1 MNESPYTVRR
11 ALGLSPLRKAR
22 PRLEQLDIELTE
34 RCNNDCIH
42 CCINLPAA
50 DSAAREREL
59 TTRQVEHVLKQAADL
74 GCLEV
79 RFTGGE
85 PLLRPDFE
93 DLYIYARRLGL
104 RVLLFTNACL
114 ISPRLADLFASIPP
128 LLKIEITVY
137 GMRQESYESVTR
149 NPGSYTLF
157 RRGIGLLLDRKI
169 PFVVKSVLLRQN
181 RGEVDE
187 FESWAKTIPGMT
199 APPSYSIFLDL
210 RGRRDNTRKNSLIR
224 SLRLPPAET
233 LAFLTRI
240 PETYRRTADEFAAR
254 FMGPSGDVLFGCGA
268 GRSISIDA
276 YGCVQPCMGVRSP
289 ELTIDLDAG
298 AYPARGKVMLS
309 EALDR
314 FQGLRAI
321 CATNSRYLSRCAK
334 CFLKGFCEQCPAKS
348 WSEHGTLD
356 SPVEY
361 LCEATH
367 VQARYLG
374 WLEENEYGWER
385 ECRRGGGNGG
395 R

>member
-137 GMRQESYESVTR
+137 GMRQESYESVT
-149 NPGSYTLF
+149 
-157 RRGIGLLLDRKI
+157 
-169 PFVVKSVLLRQN
+169 
-181 RGEVDE
+181 
-187 FESWAKTIPGMT
+187 
-199 APPSYSIFLDL
+199 
-210 RGRRDNTRKNSLIR
+210 
-224 SLRLPPAET
+224 
-233 LAFLTRI
+233 
-240 PETYRRTADEFAAR
+240 
-254 FMGPSGDVLFGCGA
+254 
-268 GRSISIDA
+268 
-276 YGCVQPCMGVRSP
+276 
-289 ELTIDLDAG
+289 
-298 AYPARGKVMLS
+298 
-309 EALDR
+309 
-314 FQGLRAI
+314 
-321 CATNSRYLSRCAK
+321 
-334 CFLKGFCEQCPAKS
+334 
-348 WSEHGTLD
+348 
-356 SPVEY
+356 
-361 LCEATH
+361 
-367 VQARYLG
+367 
-374 WLEENEYGWER
+374 
-385 ECRRGGGNGG
+385 
-395 R
+395 